1 MVSYAQQVEIEEEDN
16 EGEKSNEHSI
26 IGFLDDGNIVDA
38 LPDGCASKI
47 LECYNDANQSMSDW
61 KKKYDKALRLAKL
74 QPREAKKTFPFEGA
88 STAMAP
94 FVLEAMIDFQ
104 ARTSP
109 ELAYADNIVKAKVY
123 GGNKLPEVPDPSIV
137 GDMGEMQ
144 EQAQAAYQEAVNRR
158 EAAQERIDTQKE
170 DRASRVAEYSNYQLS
185 ELMPVWRQEQD
196 KLLLSL
202 PCVGT
207 MYKKTY
213 FDSDKQE
220 VCSDLC
226 YGDRVIFDQAYP
238 TFESAP
244 DKFQPLPP
252 MSKNEVI
259 ERIRGG
265 DKWDIEETELSS
277 DDKETYEFIECHT
290 WVDVDE
296 DGLKE
301 PYCVVIWKDKEKAVY
316 ARPSYDE
323 DTITE
328 NEDGEIAKVEA
339 VPVFTQY
346 QFIPDPEGGPM
357 GMGWGILLGPTFE
370 EINTSIRQMHDA
382 GTLQII
388 ASNSGLIAD
397 TNGGGSRG
405 NRAQRGPIEMK
416 MGKLTPI
423 QVGGTG
429 NLAQNVVQFPAA
441 GPSQGMFQL
450 LGYMVDSVRR
460 LTDASSQVDTV
471 AGEAAALY
479 LARLQ
484 QTLKRPNVIT
494 MGVYNFAAKEFK
506 LIFNLNHKHYSDEKY
521 NRVIDEPVEYS
532 MERDFD
538 SSDCDIKLVADPSQ
552 GSDLE
557 RIARAE
563 AVLQNAKSEVTP
575 VTDMRRATKD
585 YYMILGV
592 ADVDAL
598 VPEPTGPDPMQAML
612 EQQMKIDQ
620 AEKAMNAEFRQREQ
634 VLREKD
640 QGLKEADQKLKGLK
654 QQMEAFK
661 DMQSLGIETDIKE
674 ADIVLKYSQAFKN
687 LSDIGDKNPAGTV
700 SAIEDRYID
709 AEFDA
714 RLKGMST
721 EEIIGMLG

>member
-47 LECYNDANQSMSDW
+47 LECYNDASQSMSDW
-61 KKKYDKALRLAKL
+61 KKKYDKAMRLAKL

-123 GGNKLPEVPDPSIV
+123 GGNKLPEVPDPSVV

-158 EAAQERIDTQKE
+158 EAAQERIDKQKE

-185 ELMPVWRQEQD
+185 ELMPAWRQEQD

-244 DKFQPLPP
+244 DKFQNLPP

-494 MGVYNFAAKEFK
+494 MRVYNCAAKEFK

-563 AVLQNAKSEVTP
+563 TVLQNAKSEVTP
-575 VTDMRRATKD
+575 VTDIRRATKD

-654 QQMEAFK
+654 QQLEAFK